1 MPNAHVKKDDYCQI
15 PLEKNGFLF
24 EFLASSK
31 YDDLVFTKNKE
42 ESFFLQIID
51 KKKIKLIKAD
61 KITKPTNVKIVQDA
75 IKSFIDANNFEIL
88 HENINSSKNH
98 LKKKSNYQKDI
109 FYFDDYR
116 SSKKIE
122 IEIGFG
128 SGRHILHLAKKFPDR
143 EFIGIEIHKPSIE
156 QLLKQCQLQNIK
168 NIFVVDFDARILLQM
183 LSSNSID
190 TIYIHFPV
198 PWDKKPHR
206 RVISKEFLNE
216 SIRVLKKNGKLELRS
231 DSEKYF
237 EYSRDLFLSL
247 QRCEIVIRKNNDI
260 EISSKYED
268 RWKKMEKNIY
278 DIILTNKEISK
289 EKEKLI
295 PEKFEKEIN
304 FNNIYSNFS
313 NKIIRRDD
321 FFVHFENIYKIDNN
335 SGVIK
340 ISFGSYD
347 KSEHRYL
354 IITNNK
360 LNYLPNKFAFTKQ
373 NILSD
378 KIIKEYLHEVSKK
391 GCMNEK

>member
-1 MPNAHVKKDDYCQI
+1 MPNAHVKKDNYCQMPI
-15 PLEKNGFLF
+15 ENDGFLF
-24 EFLASSK
+24 EFLASSN
-31 YDDLVFTKNKE
+31 YDDLVFTKTKE

-51 KKKIKLIKAD
+51 KNKIKLIKVD
-61 KITKPTNVKIVQDA
+61 KITRPTNVKIVQDA
-75 IKSFIDANNFEIL
+75 IKSFIEINNFEIL
-88 HENINSSKNH
+88 HENIKSSKSH
-98 LKKKSNYQKDI
+98 LKKKSNHQKDI
-109 FYFDDYR
+109 FYFDNYKSD
-116 SSKKIE
+116 KKIE

-128 SGRHILHLAKKFPDR
+128 SGRHILHLAKKFPDK

-168 NIFVVDFDARILLQM
+168 NIFVVDFDARIFLQM

-247 QRCEIVIRKNNDI
+247 QKCEIVIRKNNNI

-278 DIILTNKEISK
+278 DIILINKEFSK

-313 NKIIRRDD
+313 NKIIREDD
-321 FFVHFENIYKIDNN
+321 FFVHFENIYKIDKN

-354 IITNNK
+354 VIINDQ

-378 KIIKEYLHEVSKK
+378 RIIKEYLHEVSKR
-391 GCMNEK
+391 GMHG

>member
-1 MPNAHVKKDDYCQI
+1 MPNAHVKKDNYCQMPI
-15 PLEKNGFLF
+15 KNDGFLF

-31 YDDLVFTKNKE
+31 YDDLVFTKSKE
-42 ESFFLQIID
+42 ENFFLQVID

-109 FYFDDYR
+109 FYFDDYK
-116 SSKKIE
+116 SDKKIE

-128 SGRHILHLAKKFPDR
+128 SGRHILHLAKKFPDK

-247 QRCEIVIRKNNDI
+247 QKCEIVIRKNNNI

-278 DIILTNKEISK
+278 DIILINKEFSK
-289 EKEKLI
+289 EKEKI
-295 PEKFEKEIN
+295 VPEKFEKEIN
-304 FNNIYSNFS
+304 FSNIYSNFS
-313 NKIIRRDD
+313 NKIIREDD
-321 FFVHFENIYKIDNN
+321 FFVHFENIYKIDKN

-354 IITNNK
+354 IIINDQ

-378 KIIKEYLHEVSKK
+378 KIIKEYLHETSKK
-391 GCMNEK
+391 GIYG

>member
-1 MPNAHVKKDDYCQI
+1 MPNAHVKKSNYCQM
-15 PLEKNGFLF
+15 PMEKNGFLF

-31 YDDLVFTKNKE
+31 HDDLVFTKSKE
-42 ESFFLQIID
+42 EKFFLQVID

-98 LKKKSNYQKDI
+98 LKKKSNFQKDI
-109 FYFDDYR
+109 FYFDDYK
-116 SSKKIE
+116 SDKKIE

-128 SGRHILHLAKKFPDR
+128 SGRHILHLAKKFPDK

-183 LSSNSID
+183 FSSNSID

-247 QRCEIVIRKNNDI
+247 QKCEIVIRKNNDI

-295 PEKFEKEIN
+295 PEKFEKGVD
-304 FNNIYSNFS
+304 FSNIYSNFS
-313 NKIIRRDD
+313 NKIIREDD
-321 FFVHFENIYKIDNN
+321 FFVHFENIYKIDKN

-354 IITNNK
+354 VIINDQ

-378 KIIKEYLHEVSKK
+378 KKIKEYLYETSKK
-391 GCMNEK
+391 GIHG

>member
-1 MPNAHVKKDDYCQI
+1 MPNAHVKKSNYCQM
-15 PLEKNGFLF
+15 PMENNGFLF

-31 YDDLVFTKNKE
+31 YDDLVFTKSKE
-42 ESFFLQIID
+42 ENFFLQVID

-88 HENINSSKNH
+88 YENINSSKNH

-109 FYFDDYR
+109 FYFDDYK
-116 SSKKIE
+116 SNKKIE

-156 QLLKQCQLQNIK
+156 QLLKQCRLQNIK

-183 LSSNSID
+183 FSSNSVD

-247 QRCEIVIRKNNDI
+247 QKCEIVIRKNNDI

-304 FNNIYSNFS
+304 FSNIYSNFS
-313 NKIIRRDD
+313 NKIIREND

-340 ISFGSYD
+340 ISFGSFD

-354 IITNNK
+354 MITNNQI
-360 LNYLPNKFAFTKQ
+360 NYLPNKFAFTKQ

-378 KIIKEYLHEVSKK
+378 KKIKEYLYETSKK
-391 GCMNEK
+391 GMCE